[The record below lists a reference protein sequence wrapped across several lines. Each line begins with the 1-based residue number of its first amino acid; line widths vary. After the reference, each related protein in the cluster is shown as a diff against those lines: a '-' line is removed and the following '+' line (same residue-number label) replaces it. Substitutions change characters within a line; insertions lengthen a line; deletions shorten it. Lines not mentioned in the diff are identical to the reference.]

1 MASIKGC
8 VHAFLIFY
16 LSIGYLK
23 TASSSKSTDTQYVP
37 LLNKVKTPVMAE
49 LDLSKLGEQLK
60 TFMQIE
66 IKKVITEK
74 MVLESKNIHLKLK
87 NKISS
92 AIENFKTSMDAYT
105 DGVLHNTSITMRMN
119 IERKLNQT
127 FARRVRRFRKIMH
140 SDIRSNLQ
148 NVKREIDSVLSESY
162 NKSNAYKP
170 DRRKL
175 RQLSGKIQGMSKHL
189 KDQSYDR
196 NGQEAELSSKTY
208 GKDHKGT
215 LFFTMIPIQ
224 LDHPDNVYAQY
235 IITTDKQAKV
245 DFFSEYTDINRSVVI
260 TTGVAYIDIPSSV
273 LMLGIGR
280 TYTTVLIQSDQLITV
295 VGFFGKSHCSISC
308 ESSSLIV
315 LPATVLGMDYSII
328 TQPNNKQNCGI
339 MATDTNTT
347 VVIESASVRSIS
359 IGSTT
364 IKPRQKFIIVLDY
377 LEGFHIQTD
386 NHLTA
391 TKIYANKPIVVISG
405 NRYASL
411 KEDFK
416 CLRYC
421 RSYFSDIVYE
431 SLIPVDK
438 WSRHFIIPLIH
449 KASRY
454 SIRIVSRNK
463 NATITIQDNSGVS
476 ITKHGDLTE
485 VDLSAKSYY
494 VSASNPILLS
504 LYTITENKGIN
515 MMILPGIEHFSKDY
529 IIAPPKDPF
538 HTSYIS
544 IIIKSSDV
552 DGLRF
557 VSNLLA
563 VESTVIMARNES
575 FITVVKKMGG
585 HSVYKLRHL
594 SKNACYG
601 VIVYGVGRNTAY
613 GYPAGFRF

>member
-1 MASIKGC
+1 
-8 VHAFLIFY
+8 
-16 LSIGYLK
+16 
-23 TASSSKSTDTQYVP
+23 
-37 LLNKVKTPVMAE
+37 
-49 LDLSKLGEQLK
+49 
-60 TFMQIE
+60 
-66 IKKVITEK
+66 
-74 MVLESKNIHLKLK
+74 
-87 NKISS
+87 
-92 AIENFKTSMDAYT
+92 
-105 DGVLHNTSITMRMN
+105 
-119 IERKLNQT
+119 
-127 FARRVRRFRKIMH
+127 
-140 SDIRSNLQ
+140 
-148 NVKREIDSVLSESY
+148 
-162 NKSNAYKP
+162 
-170 DRRKL
+170 
-175 RQLSGKIQGMSKHL
+175 MSKHL
-189 KDQSYDR
+189 KDQIEYEILKGDLNIVR
-196 NGQEAELSSKTY
+196 LSIITTPVN
-208 GKDHKGT
+208 HKGT

-224 LDHPDNVYAQY
+224 LDHPDNVYAQF
-235 IITTDKQAKV
+235 IITTDQQTKV
-245 DFFSEYTDINRSVVI
+245 DFLSEYADINRSVVI

-280 TYTTVLIQSDQLITV
+280 TYATVLIQSDQLITV
-295 VGFFGKSHCSISC
+295 VGFFGKSHCSLSC
-308 ESSSLIV
+308 ESSCLIV
-315 LPATVLGMDYSII
+315 LPATVSGMDYSII

-339 MATDTNTT
+339 MATETNTT

-364 IKPRQKFIIVLDY
+364 IKPRQKFIIVIDY

-411 KEDFK
+411 KKDFK

-421 RSYFSDIVYE
+421 SYYSDIVYE

-463 NATITIQDNSGVS
+463 NATITIQDYSGVS

-557 VSNLLA
+557 VGNRLA

-585 HSVYKLRHL
+585 HSVYKIRHL
-594 SKNACYG
+594 SKDAFYG
-601 VIVYGVGRNTAY
+601 VIVYGVGSNTAY